1 MADVIARSFATK
13 QSHISYCKISS
24 YEIAS
29 LPSVAR
35 NDNYHDLLR
44 GYKNNLLLQITD

>member
-1 MADVIARSFATK
+1 MPSLRRAVATK
-13 QSHISYCKISS
+13 QSLCERD

-35 NDNYHDLLR
+35 NDD
-44 GYKNNLLLQITD
+44 GQIH